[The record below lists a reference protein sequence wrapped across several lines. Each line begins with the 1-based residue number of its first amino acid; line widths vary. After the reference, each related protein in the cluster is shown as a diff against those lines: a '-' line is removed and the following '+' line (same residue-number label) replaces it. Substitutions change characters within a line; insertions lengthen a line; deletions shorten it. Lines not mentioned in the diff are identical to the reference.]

1 MAPSLNDIERR
12 ILDYMVSYLRA
23 NTYQPSIR
31 EIGEEF
37 GIKSTKTV
45 SEHLQALA
53 DKGFLERDPS
63 RSRGV
68 KILGVD
74 LSPDAI
80 TLPCYPAL
88 PDDGTFSGFGEGAET
103 YLTLDRRLAGARG
116 SFLVRARGDELV
128 SMGAQSGD
136 YVLVEP
142 VADDDALEGAVIVA
156 RPGGGAPGYYRVSRN
171 GHGMS
176 LQSLRPGTEPL
187 TVEDLSTVPVVGRVG
202 GVFRHFDA
210 PGGASSFTAH

>member
-1 MAPSLNDIERR
+1 MSPSLNDIERR

-53 DKGFLERDPS
+53 EKGFLERDPS

-80 TLPCYPAL
+80 TLPCYPSL
-88 PDDGTFSGFGEGAET
+88 PDDGSFSGFGEGAET

-116 SFLVRARGDELV
+116 SFLVRARGEELV

-142 VADDDALEGAVIVA
+142 VSDGDALDGAIIVA
-156 RPGGGAPGYYRVSRN
+156 RPGGGAPGYYRVNRN
-171 GHGMS
+171 GHGVT
-176 LQSLRPGTEPL
+176 LQSLRPG
-187 TVEDLSTVPVVGRVG
+187 VEAIVVPDLESLAVMGRIG

-210 PGGASSFTAH
+210 PAGPSSFTAH

>member
-1 MAPSLNDIERR
+1 MSGALNDIERR
-12 ILDYMVSYLRA
+12 ILDYMVSYLRE

-53 DKGFLERDPS
+53 EKGFLERDPS

-68 KILGVD
+68 RILGVD
-74 LSPDAI
+74 LSPDAV

-88 PDDGTFSGFGEGAET
+88 PDDGAFTGFGEGAET
-103 YLTLDRRLAGARG
+103 YLTLDRRLAGVRG
-116 SFLVRARGDELV
+116 SFLVRARGDELL
-128 SMGAQSGD
+128 SLGAQDND

-142 VADDDALEGAVIVA
+142 VERSEAVEGSVIVA
-156 RPGGGAPGYYRVSRN
+156 RPGGGGPGFFRIAPGS
-171 GHGMS
+171 G
-176 LQSLRPGTEPL
+176 GTVLEPL
-187 TVEDLSTVPVVGRVG
+187 RAGRNPIEVDPETLVIVGRVG
-202 GVFRHFDA
+202 GIFRNFDGG
-210 PGGASSFTAH
+210 PGGTSSFTTH

>member
-1 MAPSLNDIERR
+1 MSASLNDIERR
-12 ILDYMVSYLRA
+12 ILDYMVSYLRE

-68 KILGVD
+68 RILGVD
-74 LSPDAI
+74 LSPDAV

-88 PDDGTFSGFGEGAET
+88 PDDGGFSAFGEGAET
-103 YLTLDRRLAGARG
+103 YLTLDRRLAGRRG
-116 SFLVRARGDELV
+116 SFLIRARGDELL
-128 SMGAQSGD
+128 SIGAQAGD

-142 VADDDALEGAVIVA
+142 VERGETVEGGVVVA
-156 RPGGGAPGYYRVSRN
+156 RPGGGAPGFFRIAREGEGFV
-171 GHGMS
+171 
-176 LQSLRPGTEPL
+176 LEPL
-187 TVEDLSTVPVVGRVG
+187 RAGGTPIEVEADALVVVGRLG
-202 GVFRHFDA
+202 GIFRHFDG
-210 PGGASSFTAH
+210 PGGPSSFTAH